1 MSQAAI
7 RKRVRGAGHEG
18 DEGDSTSSNT
28 PVVSTLATSVTV
40 ILLGVVVAII
50 FAAIRL
56 PYMGSEDHFVVV
68 GPRRPVVN
76 SIMHSLTVQ
85 TLMGSTNVQP
95 VSLSMQIVF
104 IVQTIIAFFLAS
116 ALFMALASHLDAV
129 LARAA
134 E

>member
-1 MSQAAI
+1 MSDRQQNTTQNVEKEEAS
-7 RKRVRGAGHEG
+7 
-18 DEGDSTSSNT
+18 STT
-28 PVVSTLATSVTV
+28 PQPVVSTLATSVTV

-56 PYMGSEDHFVVV
+56 PYMGSDEHFMVV

-76 SIMHSLTVQ
+76 SIMHSLSVQ
-85 TLMGSTNVQP
+85 VLMGPSNVHP
-95 VSLSMQIVF
+95 ISLSMQIVF

-116 ALFMALASHLDAV
+116 ALFMALASHLDSV

-134 E
+134 V